1 MYIHV
6 NYKYCTI
13 KTYEDWVTLMYPPLI
28 QAFCFMFLYA
38 EMQGIKHLLTKFWMM
53 IFFISDRSMP
63 LNKIT
68 NFKRWPVSRL
78 IVTILAPESGSL
90 GSFQGSY
97 VLVSPR
103 EPSFF
108 RMLSMNNPLYQRLVL
123 KKLIKTSLYLFIF
136 LQNII
141 SCQYIHVRTSCKFKQ
156 FLHFR
161 YQVITCVTL
170 TLECAT
176 LLSNSKMAVCIASY
190 KSIIP
195 RPSEASN
202 GSFG

>member
-1 MYIHV
+1 MGDFDVSTIDPGVLFHVFICWNERYI
-6 NYKYCTI
+6 
-13 KTYEDWVTLMYPPLI
+13 
-28 QAFCFMFLYA
+28 AFTDKILNDD
-38 EMQGIKHLLTKFWMM
+38 
-53 IFFISDRSMP
+53 FFISDRSMP

-123 KKLIKTSLYLFIF
+123 KKLIKTSLYLFFFFFTKYNF
-136 LQNII
+136 LPI
-141 SCQYIHVRTSCKFKQ
+141 
-156 FLHFR
+156 
-161 YQVITCVTL
+161 
-170 TLECAT
+170 
-176 LLSNSKMAVCIASY
+176 
-190 KSIIP
+190 
-195 RPSEASN
+195 
-202 GSFG
+202 